1 MWILR
6 GDRGFFSRS
15 LAVPLFV
22 PFDWFEERVEAQSLV
37 DASATKYVPPH
48 VGLFYCF
55 GGLVLMAFVVQCT
68 SGLLLTF
75 YFTPTVVDACSSVAL
90 HLQLSAHQGWFGR
103 SAHRWASNSVLLAIL
118 LHLCRVYLTGGFR
131 KPRELTWLTGA
142 LLAVFTL
149 AFGVT
154 GYSLPW
160 DQIGFWALQ
169 IVSALPGAVDDFAPG
184 AGLSIVLGIRGGLSV
199 GQVSLSRTCT
209 AHTLALPAGVPMV
222 SLFHF
227 LLIRKQGVS
236 GPL

>member
-1 MWILR
+1 
-6 GDRGFFSRS
+6 
-15 LAVPLFV
+15 
-22 PFDWFEERVEAQSLV
+22 
-37 DASATKYVPPH
+37 
-48 VGLFYCF
+48 
-55 GGLVLMAFVVQCT
+55 
-68 SGLLLTF
+68 
-75 YFTPTVVDACSSVAL
+75 L
-90 HLQLSAHQGWFGR
+90 HLDA
-103 SAHRWASNSVLLAIL
+103 AIPG
-118 LHLCRVYLTGGFR
+118 GGFR

-149 AFGVT
+149 IFGVT

-160 DQIGFWALQ
+160 DQVGFWALQ
-169 IVSALPGAVDDFAPG
+169 IVSALPEVIDDFAPG
-184 AGLSIVLGIRGGLSV
+184 VGLSIVLGIRGGFSV

>member
-1 MWILR
+1 MKGCISHL
-6 GDRGFFSRS
+6 D
-15 LAVPLFV
+15 PLFV

-184 AGLSIVLGIRGGLSV
+184 AGLSIVLGIRGGLAV
-199 GQVSLSRTCT
+199 GQGSLSRTRT

>member
-1 MWILR
+1 MWLS
-6 GDRGFFSRS
+6 GAFSVVHWPFLFSSRS
-15 LAVPLFV
+15 IGS
-22 PFDWFEERVEAQSLV
+22 R
-37 DASATKYVPPH
+37 SALK
-48 VGLFYCF
+48 LKA
-55 GGLVLMAFVVQCT
+55 LLM
-68 SGLLLTF
+68 
-75 YFTPTVVDACSSVAL
+75 P
-90 HLQLSAHQGWFGR
+90 LQLNMSRRTLVFFTALAAWCSWHLWFNVQ
-103 SAHRWASNSVLLAIL
+103 AA
-118 LHLCRVYLTGGFR
+118 CC
-131 KPRELTWLTGA
+131 
-142 LLAVFTL
+142 LAVFTL